1 MFRIPLF
8 LICSCFTA
16 NAAAQQYG
24 HVWQFGENVGLDFNT
39 STCIPAVLTNGQN
52 EGFEGCASVCDANGT
67 LLFYT
72 NAATIWNAGHAPMP
86 NGQVSPG
93 LTTLS
98 QVLIQ
103 QVPGS
108 ATEYVVVTTT
118 VQGSGPGQSVYHV
131 VDMALAGGFGD
142 VVSTDNPLYEG
153 ITTEHVAA
161 TRHANGTD
169 VWILL
174 HDYPSNAFLAYLL
187 TSSGTLASPVVS
199 NVGPAFA
206 PCNSNVNARG
216 EMKFSVDGSR
226 LAIAGNGVGNGFGP
240 SADSTNMLALFH
252 FDNATG
258 IVSDPLELPFAR
270 GDFGL
275 SFSPDGT
282 KLYGCTWKALNFI
295 TADTNLLYQFDLSSG
310 DPAIIA
316 DSRVTL
322 WSSPTSQPFG
332 AIKLA
337 PDGRIYVSRSNGSH
351 LGVILSPDLPGTD
364 SDYQHEGLYLNGA
377 TSGFGLNNYIEY
389 VGCGAI
395 PLSVGTGQD
404 KTFTVF
410 PNPATS
416 TIALQGAP
424 LSGPGTITVSDA
436 AGRIVLRSGMTTNRV
451 LDLSGLVPGPYLLRL
466 QDTTGK
472 PLASAHFVRVP

>member
-1 MFRIPLF
+1 MVRIPLI
-8 LICSCFTA
+8 LICSSFA
-16 NAAAQQYG
+16 ASAAAQLYG

-39 STCIPAVLTNGQN
+39 GTCIPAVLTDGQN
-52 EGFEGCASVCDANGT
+52 EGFEGCASVCDANGS

-72 NAATIWNAGHAPMP
+72 NSATIWNAGHAPMP
-86 NGQVSPG
+86 NGQVAPG
-93 LTTLS
+93 LTSLS
-98 QVLIQ
+98 QVLIV

-108 ATEYVVVTTT
+108 ATDHVVVTTT
-118 VQGSGPGQSVYHV
+118 TQAGTADGARYHA
-131 VDMALAGGFGD
+131 VDMSLAGGNGD
-142 VVSTDNPLYEG
+142 VVSANNPMYAG
-153 ITTEHVAA
+153 TTTEHVAA
-161 TRHANGTD
+161 TRHANGID
-169 VWILL
+169 VWVLL

-187 TSSGTLASPVVS
+187 TGSGALASPVVS

-252 FDNATG
+252 FDNASG

-322 WSSPTSQPFG
+322 WSAPTSEPFG
-332 AIKLA
+332 SLKLA
-337 PDGRIYVSRSNGSH
+337 PDGRIYVARNNSGY
-351 LGVILSPDLPGTD
+351 LGVIRFPDLPGTAC
-364 SDYQHEGLYLNGA
+364 DYQHEGRHLNGA
-377 TSGFGLNNYIEY
+377 ICRFGLNNYIEY
-389 VGCGAI
+389 VDCGTI
-395 PLSVGTGQD
+395 PTAVEDADAQPFNVS
-404 KTFTVF
+404 
-410 PNPATS
+410 PNPAS
-416 TIALQGAP
+416 TTVRLR
-424 LSGPGTITVSDA
+424 GTIPHGAALVIVSDA
-436 AGRIVLRSGMTTNRV
+436 AGRIVQRSRPDDDSV
-451 LDLSGLVPGPYLLRL
+451 LDVSGLLPGPYLLRML
-466 QDTTGK
+466 DPSGR
-472 PLASAHFVRVP
+472 PLASVRFLHMP